1 MAARALGPPPLPPPP
16 LGTMR
21 APPRATDISAPSPPN
36 GYRRSATGLSS
47 ALTGHR
53 GRHTLCSVQ
62 LTEAAS
68 GNVQV
73 EANLSHSPTA
83 FMSTGRD
90 DSAITCKGFCTI
102 SWNLK
107 ADVLD
112 GYIIFVTGDP
122 VTLGCWEPDMAVQL
136 DPSIKSKNEWRA
148 EIKVPYGVH
157 FKYNYFVREEKG
169 SSNDIIWRPGPECSL
184 SIPSVSQKKHVILV
198 KDLWMKTSVAGI
210 HPPSWGSWLM
220 EADFH
225 EDQIEESAKCESI
238 VKSHSVIDVVDRAS
252 SVGAHIILRLGNG
265 TPLHVKRTSGIRS
278 PSISVHDDFT
288 TAEKP
293 NSVKVN
299 VDQHERNQPV
309 EEPWIIGSFVSAE
322 NSVAP
327 VELKKDRR
335 KFLNTEKDSSEVTE
349 NMPEQDQPVEEPWL
363 YQSLVI
369 SNRPGVKTKSK
380 IEAKDIIKKLRKI
393 EKPPASLEEH
403 IPATGEHSPR
413 VILIN
418 SSICTMQRIAVLED
432 GKLVELLLEPVK
444 NNVHCDSI
452 YLGIVTKL
460 VPHMGGAFVD
470 IGILR
475 PSLMS
480 IKQNRDPFVYPQIV
494 KDIKGGYANDS
505 DYNDESHPTYDGDD
519 DDDDI
524 ADEEFAHEENDDS
537 STFLPDNVSENGQS
551 MDFVSHSKIKMI
563 GGAEFGSVTGCDDEK
578 DDEIDDH
585 MEDECND
592 DLLAEQSEIS
602 NDIKKLS
609 LIQHALRESN
619 NDTNGCRW
627 SQVRKGT
634 KIMVQ
639 VVKEGL
645 GTKGPTLSPFPCL
658 RSRFWILV
666 SRGNKVGV
674 SKKITGI
681 ERTRL
686 KGVTKLLRPPGFT
699 LTARTVAAGHSWEEL
714 QKDLDRLLSTWKGI
728 IEHAQ
733 SAALAAEEG
742 VEGAVPVI
750 LYRSKGQALS
760 IVQDDFNEKVKRLV
774 VDSPR
779 TYHEV
784 TSYLQE
790 VAPELCNRVDLYEK
804 RTPIFDEYKIEKE
817 IDNILCKRVVLQ
829 NGGSLIIEQT
839 EALVSV
845 DVNGGHSMFGQ
856 GTSQEKAI
864 LDVNLEAAKQ
874 IAREL
879 RLRDIGGIIVVDFI
893 DMIDDSN
900 KKLVYEEMKK
910 AVEKDRSTVGVSEL
924 SKLGLMEITRKRV
937 RPSVT
942 FMISEPCSCC
952 HGIGRVEALDT
963 SFSKIER
970 EICRRLATCR
980 HNSDPEKP
988 KSWPRFLLRVDHE
1001 MCTYL
1006 TSGKKTKLGLL
1017 SSSLKVW
1024 VLLKI
1029 ARGFTRGAFELLP
1042 YSDEEDTDEQK
1053 ESPADSPPLRDA
1065 GRPKLSVF
1073 PIKKWMSRAKRAK

>member
-1 MAARALGPPPLPPPP
+1 MAARALVAPPLPPPPP

-21 APPRATDISAPSPPN
+21 ATPRAA
-36 GYRRSATGLSS
+36 AGLSS

-62 LTEAAS
+62 LTESPS
-68 GNVQV
+68 GNLQV
-73 EANLSHSPTA
+73 KANSSHSPTQL
-83 FMSTGRD
+83 MSTGRD

-102 SWNLK
+102 SWSVK
-107 ADVLD
+107 ADVMD
-112 GYIIFVTGDP
+112 GHIIFITGDP

-136 DPSIKSKNEWRA
+136 NPSVKSSNKWTA
-148 EIKVPYGVH
+148 VIKVPYGVH
-157 FKYNYFVREEKG
+157 FKYNYFVREGKN

-184 SIPSVSQKKHVILV
+184 SIPSVSQKNHVILV
-198 KDLWMKTSVAGI
+198 KDQWMETSVAGI
-210 HPPSWGSWLM
+210 SSPSWGSWLM
-220 EADFH
+220 EADSV
-225 EDQIEESAKCESI
+225 EDQIAEKGKHESI
-238 VKSHSVIDVVDRAS
+238 AKAHSVIDMVDGAS
-252 SVGAHIILRLGNG
+252 SVGEHIIMRLWNG
-265 TPLHVKRTSGIRS
+265 TPLASVS
-278 PSISVHDDFT
+278 PSISVHDDF
-288 TAEKP
+288 AAADKP
-293 NSVKVN
+293 NAIKVSVN
-299 VDQHERNQPV
+299 QHEINQPV
-309 EEPWIIGSFVSAE
+309 EEPWVFGPIVSAK
-322 NSVAP
+322 NSVAQ
-327 VELKKDRR
+327 VKRKKDRR
-335 KFLNTEKDSSEVTE
+335 KFLNTEKDSGEITE

-363 YQSLVI
+363 FQSWVTANRAGVI
-369 SNRPGVKTKSK
+369 SKRKV
-380 IEAKDIIKKLRKI
+380 EAKGIMKRLKEFDKPSAAS
-393 EKPPASLEEH
+393 EKDMLAS
-403 IPATGEHSPR
+403 GELPR

-418 SSICTMQRIAVLED
+418 SSICSTQRIAVLED
-432 GKLVELLLEPVK
+432 GKLVELLLEPIK
-444 NNVHCDSI
+444 NIVHCDSI
-452 YLGIVTKL
+452 YLGIITKL

-494 KDIKGGYANDS
+494 KDIKGGSANDS
-505 DYNDESHPTYDGDD
+505 GYNDESLLTYDD
-519 DDDDI
+519 DDDVDDDMADNEF
-524 ADEEFAHEENDDS
+524 ADEENDDDS
-537 STFLPDNVSENGQS
+537 STFLAQNVKENEEGL
-551 MDFVSHSKIKMI
+551 DIVSHSNIKKID
-563 GGAEFGSVTGCDDEK
+563 GAEFENVSGW

-585 MEDECND
+585 VEVEYND
-592 DLLAEQSEIS
+592 DHSPGDRSEIC
-602 NDIKKLS
+602 NDIKTLS
-609 LIQHALRESN
+609 SIQHALRESN
-619 NDTNGCRW
+619 DDTNGCRW

-658 RSRFWILV
+658 RSRFWVLV

-686 KGVTKLLRPPGFT
+686 KGITKLLRPPGFT
-699 LTARTVAAGHSWEEL
+699 LTARSVAAGHSWEEL
-714 QKDLDRLLSTWKGI
+714 NKDLDRLLSTWKGI
-728 IEHAQ
+728 TEHAQ
-733 SAALAAEEG
+733 YAALAAEEG
-742 VEGAVPVI
+742 VEGAIPVM

-784 TSYLQE
+784 TGYLQE

-804 RTPIFDEYKIEKE
+804 RIPIFDEYKIEKE

-839 EALVSV
+839 EALVSI

-893 DMIDDSN
+893 DMTDDSN
-900 KKLVYEEMKK
+900 KRLVYEEMKK

-942 FMISEPCSCC
+942 FMISEPCPCC

-970 EICRRLATCR
+970 EICRRLAVSG
-980 HNSDPEKP
+980 HKSDPEKP

-1006 TSGKKTKLGLL
+1006 TSGKRTKLGIL

-1024 VLLKI
+1024 VLLK
-1029 ARGFTRGAFELLP
+1029 
-1042 YSDEEDTDEQK
+1042 DTDEQK
-1053 ESPADSPPLRDA
+1053 ELSPESPLPREA
-1065 GRPKLSVF
+1065 GRPRLSVF

>member
-1 MAARALGPPPLPPPP
+1 MDGCNQDAAGEYISHALRGFLAEQ
-16 LGTMR
+16 GTLTR
-21 APPRATDISAPSPPN
+21 FSRSGVHAQN
-36 GYRRSATGLSS
+36 G
-47 ALTGHR
+47 
-53 GRHTLCSVQ
+53 V
-62 LTEAAS
+62 
-68 GNVQV
+68 V
-73 EANLSHSPTA
+73 ERKHHHL
-83 FMSTGRD
+83 
-90 DSAITCKGFCTI
+90 
-102 SWNLK
+102 L
-107 ADVLD
+107 
-112 GYIIFVTGDP
+112 
-122 VTLGCWEPDMAVQL
+122 E
-136 DPSIKSKNEWRA
+136 
-148 EIKVPYGVH
+148 KVPYGVH
-157 FKYNYFVREEKG
+157 FKYNYFVREEKN

-184 SIPSVSQKKHVILV
+184 SIPSVSQKNHVILV
-198 KDLWMKTSVAGI
+198 KDQWMETSVAGI
-210 HPPSWGSWLM
+210 SSPSWGSWLM
-220 EADFH
+220 EADSV
-225 EDQIEESAKCESI
+225 EDQIAERGKRESI
-238 VKSHSVIDVVDRAS
+238 VKAHSVIDMVDGAS
-252 SVGAHIILRLGNG
+252 SVGEHIIMRLWNG
-265 TPLHVKRTSGIRS
+265 TPLDSVS
-278 PSISVHDDFT
+278 PSISVHDDF
-288 TAEKP
+288 AAADKP
-293 NSVKVN
+293 NAIKVSVN
-299 VDQHERNQPV
+299 QHEINQPV
-309 EEPWIIGSFVSAE
+309 EEPWVLGPIVSAK
-322 NSVAP
+322 NSVAQ
-327 VELKKDRR
+327 VKRKKDRR
-335 KFLNTEKDSSEVTE
+335 KFLNTEKDSGEITE

-363 YQSLVI
+363 FQSWVTANRAGVI
-369 SNRPGVKTKSK
+369 SKRKV
-380 IEAKDIIKKLRKI
+380 EAKGIMKRLKEFDKPSAAS
-393 EKPPASLEEH
+393 EKDMPAS
-403 IPATGEHSPR
+403 GEPPR

-418 SSICTMQRIAVLED
+418 SSICSTQRIAVLED
-432 GKLVELLLEPVK
+432 GKLVELLLEPIK

-452 YLGIVTKL
+452 YLGIITKL

-494 KDIKGGYANDS
+494 KDIKGGSANDS
-505 DYNDESHPTYDGDD
+505 GYNHESLLTYDD
-519 DDDDI
+519 DDDDVDDDMADNEF
-524 ADEEFAHEENDDS
+524 ADEENDDDS
-537 STFLPDNVSENGQS
+537 STFLAQNVKENEEGL
-551 MDFVSHSKIKMI
+551 DIVSHSNMKKID
-563 GGAEFGSVTGCDDEK
+563 GAEFENVSGW

-585 MEDECND
+585 VEDEYND
-592 DLLAEQSEIS
+592 DHSPGDRSEIC
-602 NDIKKLS
+602 NDIKTLS
-609 LIQHALRESN
+609 SIQHALRESN
-619 NDTNGCRW
+619 DDTNGCRW

-686 KGVTKLLRPPGFT
+686 KGITKLLRPPGFT

-714 QKDLDRLLSTWKGI
+714 NKDLDRLLSTWKGI
-728 IEHAQ
+728 TEHAQ

-742 VEGAVPVI
+742 VEGAIPVM

-784 TSYLQE
+784 TGYLQE

-839 EALVSV
+839 EALVSI

-893 DMIDDSN
+893 DMTDDSN
-900 KKLVYEEMKK
+900 KRLIYDEMKK

-942 FMISEPCSCC
+942 FMISEPCPCC

-970 EICRRLATCR
+970 EICRRLAVSG
-980 HNSDPEKP
+980 HNPDPEKP
-988 KSWPRFLLRVDHE
+988 KLWPRFLLRVDHE

-1006 TSGKKTKLGLL
+1006 TSGKRTKLGIL

-1042 YSDEEDTDEQK
+1042 YSDQKDTDEQK
-1053 ESPADSPPLRDA
+1053 ELSPESPPPREA
-1065 GRPKLSVF
+1065 GRPRLSVF

>member
-1 MAARALGPPPLPPPP
+1 M
-16 LGTMR
+16 
-21 APPRATDISAPSPPN
+21 
-36 GYRRSATGLSS
+36 
-47 ALTGHR
+47 
-53 GRHTLCSVQ
+53 
-62 LTEAAS
+62 
-68 GNVQV
+68 
-73 EANLSHSPTA
+73 
-83 FMSTGRD
+83 D

-102 SWNLK
+102 SWSVK
-107 ADVLD
+107 ADVMD
-112 GYIIFVTGDP
+112 GYIIFITGDP

-136 DPSIKSKNEWRA
+136 NPSVKSSNKWTA
-148 EIKVPYGVH
+148 VIKVPYGVH
-157 FKYNYFVREEKG
+157 FKYNYFVREEKN

-184 SIPSVSQKKHVILV
+184 SIPSVSQKNHVILV
-198 KDLWMKTSVAGI
+198 KDQWMETSVAGI
-210 HPPSWGSWLM
+210 SSPSWGSWLM
-220 EADFH
+220 EADSV
-225 EDQIEESAKCESI
+225 EDQIAERGKRESI
-238 VKSHSVIDVVDRAS
+238 VKAHSVIDMVDGAS
-252 SVGAHIILRLGNG
+252 SVGEHIIMRLWNG
-265 TPLHVKRTSGIRS
+265 TPLDSVS
-278 PSISVHDDFT
+278 PSISVHDDF
-288 TAEKP
+288 AAADKP
-293 NSVKVN
+293 NAIKVSVN
-299 VDQHERNQPV
+299 QHEINQPV
-309 EEPWIIGSFVSAE
+309 EEPWVLGPIVSLK
-322 NSVAP
+322 NSVAQ
-327 VELKKDRR
+327 VKRKKDRR
-335 KFLNTEKDSSEVTE
+335 KFLNTEKDSGEITE

-363 YQSLVI
+363 FQSWVTANRAGVI
-369 SNRPGVKTKSK
+369 SKRKV
-380 IEAKDIIKKLRKI
+380 EAKGIMKRLKEFDKPSAAS
-393 EKPPASLEEH
+393 EKDMPAS
-403 IPATGEHSPR
+403 GEPPR

-418 SSICTMQRIAVLED
+418 SSICSTQRIAVLED
-432 GKLVELLLEPVK
+432 GKLVELLLEPIK

-452 YLGIVTKL
+452 YLGIITKL

-494 KDIKGGYANDS
+494 KDIKGGSANDS
-505 DYNDESHPTYDGDD
+505 GYNDESLLTYDD
-519 DDDDI
+519 DDDVDDDMADNEF
-524 ADEEFAHEENDDS
+524 ADEENDDDS
-537 STFLPDNVSENGQS
+537 STFLAQNVKENEEGL
-551 MDFVSHSKIKMI
+551 DIVSHSNMKKID
-563 GGAEFGSVTGCDDEK
+563 GAEFENVSGW

-585 MEDECND
+585 VEDEYND
-592 DLLAEQSEIS
+592 DHSPG
-602 NDIKKLS
+602 D
-609 LIQHALRESN
+609 
-619 NDTNGCRW
+619 RW

-686 KGVTKLLRPPGFT
+686 KGITKLLRPPGFT

-714 QKDLDRLLSTWKGI
+714 NKDLDRLLSTWKGI
-728 IEHAQ
+728 TEHAQ

-742 VEGAVPVI
+742 VEGAIPVM

-784 TSYLQE
+784 TGYLQE

-839 EALVSV
+839 EALVSI

-893 DMIDDSN
+893 DMTDDSN
-900 KKLVYEEMKK
+900 KRLIYEEMKK

-942 FMISEPCSCC
+942 FMISEPCPCC

-970 EICRRLATCR
+970 EICRRLAVSG
-980 HNSDPEKP
+980 HNPDPEKP
-988 KSWPRFLLRVDHE
+988 KLWPRFLLRVDHE

-1006 TSGKKTKLGLL
+1006 TSGKRTKLGIL

-1042 YSDEEDTDEQK
+1042 YSDQKDTDEQK
-1053 ESPADSPPLRDA
+1053 ELSPESPPPREA
-1065 GRPKLSVF
+1065 GRPRLSVF

>member
-1 MAARALGPPPLPPPP
+1 MSAGALGPPPLPPPPP

-21 APPRATDISAPSPPN
+21 APPRATDISTPPPN
-36 GYRRSATGLSS
+36 GYRRSAAGLSS
-47 ALTGHR
+47 ALTGHW

-62 LTEAAS
+62 LTEAPR
-68 GNVQV
+68 GNLQV
-73 EANLSHSPTA
+73 EANSSHSPTSL
-83 FMSTGRD
+83 MSTRY
-90 DSAITCKGFCTI
+90 DSAISCKGFCMI

-136 DPSIKSKNEWRA
+136 DPSIKSKNEWTA

-184 SIPSVSQKKHVILV
+184 SIPSVSRKKHVILV
-198 KDLWMKTSVAGI
+198 KDLWMKTSAAGI
-210 HPPSWGSWLM
+210 PSPSWGSWLM

-225 EDQIEESAKCESI
+225 EDQIAESAKRESI
-238 VKSHSVIDVVDRAS
+238 VKAHSVIDMVDRAS
-252 SVGAHIILRLGNG
+252 SIGAHIILRLGNG
-265 TPLHVKRTSGIRS
+265 TPLHVKHTSDTES

-288 TAEKP
+288 TAHKP
-293 NSVKVN
+293 NSVEVSVN
-299 VDQHERNQPV
+299 QYERNEPV
-309 EEPWIIGSFVSAE
+309 EEPWIVGSIVSAK
-322 NSVAP
+322 NSVAL
-327 VELKKDRR
+327 VKHKKNRR
-335 KFLNTEKDSSEVTE
+335 KVLNTGNDSAEVTKS
-349 NMPEQDQPVEEPWL
+349 MPVHDQPVEEPWL
-363 YQSLVI
+363 FQSWVI
-369 SNRPGVKTKSK
+369 TNGTGVKTKVK
-380 IEAKDIIKKLRKI
+380 IEAKGTIKNFFFF
-393 EKPPASLEEH
+393 EKTSAPLEEVM
-403 IPATGEHSPR
+403 PATNEHSPR

-432 GKLVELLLEPVK
+432 GKLVELLLEPIK

-452 YLGIVTKL
+452 YLGVVTKL

-470 IGILR
+470 IGISR

-494 KDIKGGYANDS
+494 KDIKGGSANGS
-505 DYNDESHPTYDGDD
+505 DYNDESLPTNNG
-519 DDDDI
+519 DDDI
-524 ADEEFAHEENDDS
+524 ADEEGAPQENDDES
-537 STFLPDNVSENGQS
+537 STFLPHNVRENEQY
-551 MDFVSHSKIKMI
+551 MEFVSHSKIKMI
-563 GGAEFGSVTGCDDEK
+563 DGAEFGSVSGCDDET
-578 DDEIDDH
+578 DDH
-585 MEDECND
+585 MEDKYN
-592 DLLAEQSEIS
+592 DLLPGDHSEIS
-602 NDIKKLS
+602 NDIKTLS
-609 LIQHALRESN
+609 SIQHALRESN
-619 NDTNGCRW
+619 DDTNGCRW

-645 GTKGPTLSPFPCL
+645 GTKGPTLSPFSCL

-666 SRGNKVGV
+666 TRGNKVGV

-686 KGVTKLLRPPGFT
+686 KGITKLLRPPGFT

-728 IEHAQ
+728 TEHAQ

-742 VEGAVPVI
+742 VEGAVPVM

-804 RTPIFDEYKIEKE
+804 TTPIFDEYKIEKE

-839 EALVSV
+839 EALVSI

-893 DMIDDSN
+893 DMTDDSN

-942 FMISEPCSCC
+942 FMISEPCPCC

-970 EICRRLATCR
+970 EICRRLAASG
-980 HNSDPEKP
+980 HKSDPEKP

-1006 TSGKKTKLGLL
+1006 TSGNKTKLGLL

-1042 YSDEEDTDEQK
+1042 YSDEKDTHEQK
-1053 ESPADSPPLRDA
+1053 ESSLDSPPPREA

>member
-1 MAARALGPPPLPPPP
+1 MPYHGC
-16 LGTMR
+16 
-21 APPRATDISAPSPPN
+21 PRAGRTPSASNSPS
-36 GYRRSATGLSS
+36 GYHAGNPARRRRSQLS
-47 ALTGHR
+47 ADR
-53 GRHTLCSVQ
+53 P
-62 LTEAAS
+62 S
-68 GNVQV
+68 GKV
-73 EANLSHSPTA
+73 EANSSHSPTQL
-83 FMSTGRD
+83 MSTGRD

-102 SWNLK
+102 SWSIK
-107 ADVLD
+107 ADVMD
-112 GYIIFVTGDP
+112 GYIIFITGDP

-136 DPSIKSKNEWRA
+136 NPSVKSSNKWTA
-148 EIKVPYGVH
+148 VIKVPYGVH
-157 FKYNYFVREEKG
+157 FKYNYFVREEKN

-184 SIPSVSQKKHVILV
+184 SIPSVSQKNHVILV
-198 KDLWMKTSVAGI
+198 KDQWMETSVAGI
-210 HPPSWGSWLM
+210 SSPSWGSWLM
-220 EADFH
+220 EADSV
-225 EDQIEESAKCESI
+225 EDQIAERGKRESI
-238 VKSHSVIDVVDRAS
+238 VKAHSVIDMDGAS
-252 SVGAHIILRLGNG
+252 SVGEHIIMRLWNG
-265 TPLHVKRTSGIRS
+265 TPLDSVS
-278 PSISVHDDFT
+278 PSISVHDDF
-288 TAEKP
+288 AAADKP
-293 NSVKVN
+293 NAIKVSVN
-299 VDQHERNQPV
+299 QHEINQPV
-309 EEPWIIGSFVSAE
+309 EEPWVLGPIVSAK
-322 NSVAP
+322 NSVAQ
-327 VELKKDRR
+327 VKRKKDRR
-335 KFLNTEKDSSEVTE
+335 KFLNTEKDSGEITE

-363 YQSLVI
+363 FQSWVTTNRAGVI
-369 SNRPGVKTKSK
+369 SKRKV
-380 IEAKDIIKKLRKI
+380 EAKGIMKRLKEFDKPSAAS
-393 EKPPASLEEH
+393 EKDMPAS
-403 IPATGEHSPR
+403 GEPPR

-418 SSICTMQRIAVLED
+418 SSICSTQRIAVLED
-432 GKLVELLLEPVK
+432 GKLVELLLEPIK

-452 YLGIVTKL
+452 YLGIITKL

-494 KDIKGGYANDS
+494 KDIKGGSANDS
-505 DYNDESHPTYDGDD
+505 GYNDESLLTYDD
-519 DDDDI
+519 DDDVDDDM
-524 ADEEFAHEENDDS
+524 ADNEFADEENDDDS
-537 STFLPDNVSENGQS
+537 LTFLAQNVKENEEGL
-551 MDFVSHSKIKMI
+551 DIVSHSNIKKID
-563 GGAEFGSVTGCDDEK
+563 GAEFENVSGW

-585 MEDECND
+585 VEDEYND
-592 DLLAEQSEIS
+592 DHSPGDRSEIC
-602 NDIKKLS
+602 NDIKTLS
-609 LIQHALRESN
+609 SIQHALRESN
-619 NDTNGCRW
+619 DDTNGCRW

-686 KGVTKLLRPPGFT
+686 KGITKLLRPPGFT

-714 QKDLDRLLSTWKGI
+714 NKDLDRLLSTWKGI
-728 IEHAQ
+728 TEHAQ

-742 VEGAVPVI
+742 VEGAIPVM

-784 TSYLQE
+784 TGYLQE

-804 RTPIFDEYKIEKE
+804 RTPIFDEFKIEKE

-839 EALVSV
+839 EALVSI

-893 DMIDDSN
+893 DMTDDSN
-900 KKLVYEEMKK
+900 KRLVYEEMKK

-942 FMISEPCSCC
+942 FMISEPCPCC

-970 EICRRLATCR
+970 EICRRLAVSG
-980 HNSDPEKP
+980 HKSDPEKP

-1006 TSGKKTKLGLL
+1006 TSGKRTKLGIL

-1024 VLLKI
+1024 ILLKI

-1042 YSDEEDTDEQK
+1042 YSDQKDTDEQK
-1053 ESPADSPPLRDA
+1053 ELSPESPPPREA
-1065 GRPKLSVF
+1065 GRPRLSVF

>member
-1 MAARALGPPPLPPPP
+1 MSASAMGASPP
-16 LGTMR
+16 LGATL
-21 APPRATDISAPSPPN
+21 APRCTAAAVDASEPPH
-36 GYRRSATGLSS
+36 GCRRSAAALGS
-47 ALTGHR
+47 ALSGHR

-62 LTEAAS
+62 LMDALRG
-68 GNVQV
+68 GNLLV
-73 EANLSHSPTA
+73 EPNMVHSPKPL
-83 FMSTGRD
+83 MSTRHD

-122 VTLGCWEPDMAVQL
+122 VTLGCWESDMAVQL
-136 DPSIKSKNEWRA
+136 APSVESSNLWMA

-157 FKYNYFVREEKG
+157 FKYNYFVRKEND
-169 SSNDIIWRPGPECSL
+169 SSSDIIWRPG
-184 SIPSVSQKKHVILV
+184 IPS
-198 KDLWMKTSVAGI
+198 
-210 HPPSWGSWLM
+210 PSWGSWLM
-220 EADFH
+220 EASFL
-225 EDQIEESAKCESI
+225 EDQFAENGEHQSI
-238 VKSHSVIDVVDRAS
+238 AEAHSVIDTVDQFS
-252 SVGAHIILRLGNG
+252 SVGEHIILRLGNG
-265 TPLHVKRTSGIRS
+265 TPLHVKNISHN
-278 PSISVHDDFT
+278 PSASVHDDFT
-288 TAEKP
+288 VTDKT
-293 NSVKVN
+293 NSKSSIN
-299 VDQHERNQPV
+299 QHERNQPV
-309 EEPWIIGSFVSAE
+309 EEPWILGSVVSAKK
-322 NSVAP
+322 SVAA
-327 VELKKDRR
+327 VKHEKNRWKFVNKKQD
-335 KFLNTEKDSSEVTE
+335 LIEVSE
-349 NMPEQDQPVEEPWL
+349 NISEQDQPVEEPWL
-363 YQSLVI
+363 FQSKVVAK
-369 SNRPGVKTKSK
+369 NPVVQTKGK
-380 IEAKDIIKKLRKI
+380 IEAKDIIRKLRKMD
-393 EKPPASLEEH
+393 KPPSPLEESK
-403 IPATGEHSPR
+403 TTSGEPSSR

-418 SSICTMQRIAVLED
+418 SSVCTMQRIAVLED
-432 GKLVELLLEPVK
+432 GKLVELLLEPIK
-444 NNVHCDSI
+444 NNVQCDSI

-470 IGILR
+470 IGLSR

-480 IKQNRDPFVYPQIV
+480 IKQNRDPFVYPQIM
-494 KDIKGGYANDS
+494 KDAKRDSANFS
-505 DYNDESHPTYDGDD
+505 DYNDDSLPTYEEDD
-519 DDDDI
+519 DMSDGEL
-524 ADEEFAHEENDDS
+524 ADEENEDDS
-537 STFLPDNVSENGQS
+537 SAFPVEVVSENEES
-551 MDFVSHSKIKMI
+551 MAFLPNSKINMI
-563 GGAEFGSVTGCDDEK
+563 HSSEFESLSSYDEEK
-578 DDEIDDH
+578 DDEIDDN
-585 MEDECND
+585 MEDEYSED
-592 DLLAEQSEIS
+592 VLPGDQSEVS
-602 NDIKKLS
+602 NDLKTLS
-609 LIQHALRESN
+609 SIQHALRDSSD
-619 NDTNGCRW
+619 DTNGSRW

-645 GTKGPTLSPFPCL
+645 GSKGPTLSPFPCL

-686 KGVTKLLRPPGFT
+686 KGITKLLRPPGFT
-699 LTARTVAAGHSWEEL
+699 LTARTVASGHSWEEL
-714 QKDLDRLLSTWKGI
+714 QKDLERLLSTWKGI

-750 LYRSKGQALS
+750 LHRSKGQALS
-760 IVQDDFNEKVKRLV
+760 VVQDDFNEKVKRLV

-817 IDNILCKRVVLQ
+817 IDNILCKRVPLH
-829 NGGSLIIEQT
+829 NGGSLVIEQT
-839 EALVSV
+839 EALVSI

-856 GTSQEKAI
+856 GTSQERAI
-864 LDVNLEAAKQ
+864 LEVNLEAAKQ

-893 DMIDDSN
+893 DMTDDTN
-900 KKLVYEEMKK
+900 KRLVFEEMKK

-942 FMISEPCSCC
+942 FMISEPCPCC

-970 EICRRLATCR
+970 EICRRLAASG
-980 HNSDPEKP
+980 HKSDPEKP
-988 KSWPRFLLRVDHE
+988 KSWPRFVLRVDHE

-1024 VLLKI
+1024 ILLKI
-1029 ARGFTRGAFELLP
+1029 ARGFARGAFELLP
-1042 YSDEEDTDEQK
+1042 YSDEKESDEQK
-1053 ESPADSPPLRDA
+1053 EETPEPPPKEA
-1065 GRPKLSVF
+1065 GSPKLSVF

>member
-1 MAARALGPPPLPPPP
+1 M
-16 LGTMR
+16 
-21 APPRATDISAPSPPN
+21 
-36 GYRRSATGLSS
+36 
-47 ALTGHR
+47 
-53 GRHTLCSVQ
+53 
-62 LTEAAS
+62 
-68 GNVQV
+68 
-73 EANLSHSPTA
+73 EANSSHAPTA
-83 FMSTGRD
+83 LMSTGRD
-90 DSAITCKGFCTI
+90 DSAITCKGFCMI

-107 ADVLD
+107 ADVPD
-112 GYIIFVTGDP
+112 GYVIFVTGDP

-136 DPSIKSKNEWRA
+136 APSVKSSNEWTA

-157 FKYNYFVREEKG
+157 YRYNYFVREEKG

-184 SIPSVSQKKHVILV
+184 SIPSVSRKKHVIVV
-198 KDLWMKTSVAGI
+198 KDLWMKTSVTGI
-210 HPPSWGSWLM
+210 PSPSWGSWLM
-220 EADFH
+220 EADFL
-225 EDQIEESAKCESI
+225 EDRFVESEKREST
-238 VKSHSVIDVVDRAS
+238 VKAHSVIDLVERTS
-252 SVGAHIILRLGNG
+252 SVGEHIILRLGNG
-265 TPLHVKRTSGIRS
+265 TPLQAKHISETES
-278 PSISVHDDFT
+278 PLISVNDDFT
-288 TAEKP
+288 VVDKP
-293 NSVKVN
+293 NAIKTSVN
-299 VDQHERNQPV
+299 QLGGTQPV
-309 EEPWIIGSFVSAE
+309 EEPWILGPMVSAK
-322 NSVAP
+322 NSVVP
-327 VELKKDRR
+327 VKHKKDRK
-335 KFLNTEKDSSEVTE
+335 KFLNKEHDPGEVAE
-349 NMPEQDQPVEEPWL
+349 NMPEQYQPVEEPWFF
-363 YQSLVI
+363 QSWAVAK
-369 SNRPGVKTKSK
+369 RTGVKTKGK
-380 IEAKDIIKKLRKI
+380 IEAKDSTKKYRKMD
-393 EKPPASLEEH
+393 KPPAPSEADT
-403 IPATGEHSPR
+403 PSTSEHSSR

-432 GKLVELLLEPVK
+432 GKLVELLLEPIK
-444 NNVHCDSI
+444 NTVHCDSI

-470 IGILR
+470 IGISR

-494 KDIKGGYANDS
+494 KDNKGGTANDS
-505 DYNDESHPTYDGDD
+505 DYNDESLPTYD

-524 ADEEFAHEENDDS
+524 ADEEFADEENDDDS
-537 STFLPDNVSENGQS
+537 ATFLAHNVTENEQG
-551 MDFVSHSKIKMI
+551 MDFVSHSKMKMI
-563 GGAEFGSVTGCDDEK
+563 DSAEFESVSACDDEK
-578 DDEIDDH
+578 DDETDDH
-585 MEDECND
+585 VEDEYND
-592 DLLAEQSEIS
+592 DLVPGDQSEIS
-602 NDIKKLS
+602 NDIKTLS
-609 LIQHALRESN
+609 SIQHALRESN
-619 NDTNGCRW
+619 DDTNGCRW

-634 KIMVQ
+634 KVMVQ

-686 KGVTKLLRPPGFT
+686 KGITKLLRPVGFT

-728 IEHAQ
+728 TEHAQ

-742 VEGAVPVI
+742 VEGAVPVM
-750 LYRSKGQALS
+750 LHRSKGQALS

-839 EALVSV
+839 EALVSI

-856 GTSQEKAI
+856 GTSQENAI
-864 LDVNLEAAKQ
+864 LEVNLEAAKQ

-893 DMIDDSN
+893 DMTDESN
-900 KKLVYEEMKK
+900 KRLVYEEMKK

-942 FMISEPCSCC
+942 FMISEPCPCC
-952 HGIGRVEALDT
+952 HGLGRVEALDT

-970 EICRRLATCR
+970 EICRRLASSG
-980 HNSDPEKP
+980 HKSDPEKP

-1042 YSDEEDTDEQK
+1042 YSDEDTDEHK
-1053 ESPADSPPLRDA
+1053 EPPESQDSPPPKEA
-1065 GRPKLSVF
+1065 GRPRLSVF

>member
-1 MAARALGPPPLPPPP
+1 MAARALGPPPPPALGATRQAPRCPP
-16 LGTMR
+16 SAAAAAAADAS
-21 APPRATDISAPSPPN
+21 APPTH
-36 GYRRSATGLSS
+36 GYRRGAAALGS
-47 ALTGHR
+47 ALSGCR

-62 LTEAAS
+62 LMDALRG
-68 GNVQV
+68 GNLQV
-73 EANLSHSPTA
+73 EPNMLHSPKPL
-83 FMSTGRD
+83 MSTRRD
-90 DSAITCKGFCTI
+90 DSTITCKGFCTI

-122 VTLGCWEPDMAVQL
+122 VTLGCWESDMAVQL
-136 DPSIKSKNEWRA
+136 SPSVESSNLWTA

-157 FKYNYFVREEKG
+157 FKYNYFVRGENDP
-169 SSNDIIWRPGPECSL
+169 SSDIIWRPGPEYSL
-184 SIPSVSQKKHVILV
+184 SIPPVGRKKHVIVV

-210 HPPSWGSWLM
+210 PTPSWGSWLM
-220 EADFH
+220 EANFL
-225 EDQIEESAKCESI
+225 EDQFAKSGEHQNI
-238 VKSHSVIDVVDRAS
+238 VKAHSVIDTVDRAS
-252 SVGAHIILRLGNG
+252 SVGEHIILRLGNG
-265 TPLHVKRTSGIRS
+265 TPLHVKNISENPSASVHEDFTVTDKANSIKS
-278 PSISVHDDFT
+278 SIS
-288 TAEKP
+288 
-293 NSVKVN
+293 
-299 VDQHERNQPV
+299 QHERNQPV
-309 EEPWIIGSFVSAE
+309 EEPWILGSVMAAKK
-322 NSVAP
+322 SVAAGKH
-327 VELKKDRR
+327 EKNRWKFMNKKQD
-335 KFLNTEKDSSEVTE
+335 LSEVSE
-349 NMPEQDQPVEEPWL
+349 NIPEQDQPVEEPWL
-363 YQSLVI
+363 LQSKV
-369 SNRPGVKTKSK
+369 VTKKPVAQTKGK
-380 IEAKDIIKKLRKI
+380 IEAKDIIRKLRKMD
-393 EKPPASLEEH
+393 KPPATLEEDKV
-403 IPATGEHSPR
+403 TSGEPSSR

-418 SSICTMQRIAVLED
+418 SSVCTMQRIAVLED
-432 GKLVELLLEPVK
+432 GKLVELLLEPIK
-444 NNVHCDSI
+444 NNVQCDSI

-470 IGILR
+470 IGLSR

-494 KDIKGGYANDS
+494 KDAKRDSAIFS
-505 DYNDESHPTYDGDD
+505 DYNDDSLPTYEEEDD
-519 DDDDI
+519 DMTDGEL
-524 ADEEFAHEENDDS
+524 ADEENDDES
-537 STFLPDNVSENGQS
+537 SAFPAEVVSENEER
-551 MDFVSHSKIKMI
+551 MAFLPNSKINMI
-563 GGAEFGSVTGCDDEK
+563 HSAEFESISSYDEEK

-585 MEDECND
+585 MEDEYNE
-592 DLLAEQSEIS
+592 DLLPGDQSEVS
-602 NDIKKLS
+602 NDLKTLS
-609 LIQHALRESN
+609 SIQHALRESSD
-619 NDTNGCRW
+619 DTNGSRW

-645 GTKGPTLSPFPCL
+645 GSKGPTLSPFPCL

-686 KGVTKLLRPPGFT
+686 KGITKLLRPPGFT

-742 VEGAVPVI
+742 VEGAVPVM
-750 LYRSKGQALS
+750 LHRAKSQALS
-760 IVQDDFNEKVKRLV
+760 VVQDDFNEKVKRLV

-784 TSYLQE
+784 TNYLQE

-817 IDNILCKRVVLQ
+817 IDNILCKRVPLH
-829 NGGSLIIEQT
+829 NGGSLVIEQT
-839 EALVSV
+839 EALVSI

-864 LDVNLEAAKQ
+864 LE

-893 DMIDDSN
+893 DMTDDTN
-900 KKLVYEEMKK
+900 KKLVFEEMKK

-942 FMISEPCSCC
+942 FMISEPCPCC

-970 EICRRLATCR
+970 EICRRLAASG
-980 HNSDPEKP
+980 HKSDPEKP
-988 KSWPRFLLRVDHE
+988 KSWPRFVLRVDHE

-1024 VLLKI
+1024 ILLKI
-1029 ARGFTRGAFELLP
+1029 ARGFARGAFELLP
-1042 YSDEEDTDEQK
+1042 YSDEKETDEQK
-1053 ESPADSPPLRDA
+1053 EETPESPPKEA
-1065 GRPKLSVF
+1065 GSPKLSVF
-1073 PIKKWMSRAKRAK
+1073 PIKKWMSRAKRSK

>member
-1 MAARALGPPPLPPPP
+1 MPYHGC
-16 LGTMR
+16 
-21 APPRATDISAPSPPN
+21 PRAGRTPSASNSPS
-36 GYRRSATGLSS
+36 GYHAGNPARRRRSQLSADRPSGKAHFVFS
-47 ALTGHR
+47 AIDGIPQWQ
-53 GRHTLCSVQ
+53 S
-62 LTEAAS
+62 S
-68 GNVQV
+68 GGSKLVSFPN
-73 EANLSHSPTA
+73 
-83 FMSTGRD
+83 STDVYRTY

-102 SWNLK
+102 SWSIK
-107 ADVLD
+107 ADVMD
-112 GYIIFVTGDP
+112 GYIIFITGDP

-136 DPSIKSKNEWRA
+136 NPSVKSSNKWTA
-148 EIKVPYGVH
+148 VIKVPYGVH
-157 FKYNYFVREEKG
+157 FKYNYFVREEKN

-184 SIPSVSQKKHVILV
+184 SIPSVSQKNHVILV
-198 KDLWMKTSVAGI
+198 KDQWMETSVAGI
-210 HPPSWGSWLM
+210 SSPSWGSWLM
-220 EADFH
+220 EADSV
-225 EDQIEESAKCESI
+225 EDQIAERGKRESI
-238 VKSHSVIDVVDRAS
+238 VKAHSVIDMDGAS
-252 SVGAHIILRLGNG
+252 SVGEHIIMRLWNG
-265 TPLHVKRTSGIRS
+265 TPLDSVS
-278 PSISVHDDFT
+278 PSISVHDDF
-288 TAEKP
+288 AAADKP
-293 NSVKVN
+293 NAIKVSVN
-299 VDQHERNQPV
+299 QHEINQPV
-309 EEPWIIGSFVSAE
+309 EEPWVLGPIVSAK
-322 NSVAP
+322 NSVAQ
-327 VELKKDRR
+327 VKRKKDRR
-335 KFLNTEKDSSEVTE
+335 KFLNTEKDSGEITE

-363 YQSLVI
+363 FQSWVTTNRAGVI
-369 SNRPGVKTKSK
+369 SKRKV
-380 IEAKDIIKKLRKI
+380 EAKGIMKRLKEFDKPSAAS
-393 EKPPASLEEH
+393 EKDMPAS
-403 IPATGEHSPR
+403 GEPPR

-418 SSICTMQRIAVLED
+418 SSICSTQRIAVLED
-432 GKLVELLLEPVK
+432 GKLVELLLEPIK

-452 YLGIVTKL
+452 YLGIITKL

-494 KDIKGGYANDS
+494 KDIKGGSANDS
-505 DYNDESHPTYDGDD
+505 GYNDESLLTYDD
-519 DDDDI
+519 DDDVDDDM
-524 ADEEFAHEENDDS
+524 ADNEFADEENDDDS
-537 STFLPDNVSENGQS
+537 LTFLAQNVKENEEGL
-551 MDFVSHSKIKMI
+551 DIVSHSNIKKID
-563 GGAEFGSVTGCDDEK
+563 GAEFENVSGW

-585 MEDECND
+585 VEDEYND
-592 DLLAEQSEIS
+592 DHSPG
-602 NDIKKLS
+602 D
-609 LIQHALRESN
+609 
-619 NDTNGCRW
+619 RW

-686 KGVTKLLRPPGFT
+686 KGITKLLRPPGFT

-714 QKDLDRLLSTWKGI
+714 NKDLDRLLSTWKGI
-728 IEHAQ
+728 TEHAQ

-742 VEGAVPVI
+742 VEGAIPVM

-784 TSYLQE
+784 TGYLQE

-804 RTPIFDEYKIEKE
+804 RTPIFDEFKIEKE

-839 EALVSV
+839 EALVSI

-893 DMIDDSN
+893 DMTDDSN
-900 KKLVYEEMKK
+900 KRLVYEEMKK

-942 FMISEPCSCC
+942 FMISEPCPCC

-970 EICRRLATCR
+970 EICRRLAVSG
-980 HNSDPEKP
+980 HKSDPEKP

-1006 TSGKKTKLGLL
+1006 TSGKRTKLGIL

-1024 VLLKI
+1024 ILLKI

-1042 YSDEEDTDEQK
+1042 YSDQKDTDEQK
-1053 ESPADSPPLRDA
+1053 ELSPESPPPREA
-1065 GRPKLSVF
+1065 GRPRLSVF

>member
-1 MAARALGPPPLPPPP
+1 M
-16 LGTMR
+16 
-21 APPRATDISAPSPPN
+21 
-36 GYRRSATGLSS
+36 
-47 ALTGHR
+47 
-53 GRHTLCSVQ
+53 
-62 LTEAAS
+62 
-68 GNVQV
+68 
-73 EANLSHSPTA
+73 EANSSHSPKA
-83 FMSTGRD
+83 LMSTGRD

-112 GYIIFVTGDP
+112 GYLIFVTGDP
-122 VTLGCWEPDMAVQL
+122 VTLGCWESDMAVKL
-136 DPSIKSKNEWRA
+136 SPSVENNNVWMA

-157 FKYNYFVREEKG
+157 FKYNYFVREEKV
-169 SSNDIIWRPGPECSL
+169 SSSDIIWRPGPEYSL
-184 SIPSVSQKKHVILV
+184 SIPSVGHKKHVIVV

-210 HPPSWGSWLM
+210 PSPSWGSWLM
-220 EADFH
+220 KAGFL
-225 EDQIEESAKCESI
+225 EEQYAESGEHQSI
-238 VKSHSVIDVVDRAS
+238 VKAHPVIDMVDRAS
-252 SVGAHIILRLGNG
+252 SVGEHIILRLGNG
-265 TPLHVKRTSGIRS
+265 TPLHVKHISENLST
-278 PSISVHDDFT
+278 SVHDDFIVT
-288 TAEKP
+288 DKP
-293 NSVKVN
+293 NAIKSSVS
-299 VDQHERNQPV
+299 QHERNQPV
-309 EEPWIIGSFVSAE
+309 EEPWIIGSVVAAKK
-322 NSVAP
+322 SVAP
-327 VELKKDRR
+327 VKHEKDRR
-335 KFLNTEKDSSEVTE
+335 KFLNKKQDLVEVSE

-363 YQSLVI
+363 FQSRVVAMETVVQAK
-369 SNRPGVKTKSK
+369 GK
-380 IEAKDIIKKLRKI
+380 IEAKDIIRKLRKMD
-393 EKPPASLEEH
+393 KPPAPLEEDKPT
-403 IPATGEHSPR
+403 IGEPSSR

-418 SSICTMQRIAVLED
+418 SSVCTMQRIAVLED
-432 GKLVELLLEPVK
+432 GKLVELLLEPIK
-444 NNVHCDSI
+444 NNVQCDNI

-470 IGILR
+470 IGLSR

-480 IKQNRDPFVYPQIV
+480 IKQNRDPFVCPQIV
-494 KDIKGGYANDS
+494 KDIRGDSANDS
-505 DYNDESHPTYDGDD
+505 DYNDESLPTYDD
-519 DDDDI
+519 DDDDMTDGEF
-524 ADEEFAHEENDDS
+524 ADEENDDDS
-537 STFLPDNVSENGQS
+537 STFPAENVTENEEG
-551 MDFVSHSKIKMI
+551 MAFEPHSKINMI
-563 GGAEFGSVTGCDDEK
+563 DSAEFESVSGYDE
-578 DDEIDDH
+578 EIDDY
-585 MEDECND
+585 MEDEYSE
-592 DLLAEQSEIS
+592 DLLPGDQSEIS
-602 NDIKKLS
+602 NDLKTLS
-609 LIQHALRESN
+609 SIQHSLRESN
-619 NDTNGCRW
+619 DDTNGSRW
-627 SQVRKGT
+627 SQVQKGT

-686 KGVTKLLRPPGFT
+686 KGITKLLRPPGFT

-728 IEHAQ
+728 TEHAQ

-742 VEGAVPVI
+742 VEGAVPVM
-750 LYRSKGQALS
+750 LHRAKGQALS
-760 IVQDDFNEKVKRLV
+760 VVQDDFNEKVKRLV

-817 IDNILCKRVVLQ
+817 IDNILCKRVPLQ
-829 NGGSLIIEQT
+829 NGGSLVIEQT
-839 EALVSV
+839 EALVSI

-864 LDVNLEAAKQ
+864 LEVNLEAAKQ

-893 DMIDDSN
+893 DMTDDSN
-900 KKLVYEEMKK
+900 KRLVYEEMKK
-910 AVEKDRSTVGVSEL
+910 AVEKDRSTVAVSEL

-942 FMISEPCSCC
+942 FMISEPCTCC

-970 EICRRLATCR
+970 EICRRLAASGKK
-980 HNSDPEKP
+980 SDPEKP
-988 KSWPRFLLRVDHE
+988 KSWPRFALRVDYE

-1024 VLLKI
+1024 ILLKI
-1029 ARGFTRGAFELLP
+1029 ARGFARGAFELLP
-1042 YSDEEDTDEQK
+1042 YSDEKETDEK
-1053 ESPADSPPLRDA
+1053 EASPESPPKEA
-1065 GRPKLSVF
+1065 GSPKLSVF
-1073 PIKKWMSRAKRAK
+1073 PIKKWMSRAKRGK

>member
-1 MAARALGPPPLPPPP
+1 MAGRALGPPPPP
-16 LGTMR
+16 LGSMR
-21 APPRATDISAPSPPN
+21 APRCPTAAAAADVSAPPH
-36 GYRRSATGLSS
+36 GYRRGAALS
-47 ALTGHR
+47 GHR

-62 LTEAAS
+62 LMDALRG
-68 GNVQV
+68 GNLQV
-73 EANLSHSPTA
+73 EPNTLHSPKPL
-83 FMSTGRD
+83 MSTRRD

-122 VTLGCWEPDMAVQL
+122 VTLGCWESDMAVQL
-136 DPSIKSKNEWRA
+136 APSVESSNLWTA

-157 FKYNYFVREEKG
+157 FKYNYFVREDND
-169 SSNDIIWRPGPECSL
+169 SSSDIIWRPGPEYSL
-184 SIPSVSQKKHVILV
+184 SIPSVGRKKHVIVV
-198 KDLWMKTSVAGI
+198 KDLWMKTSAAGI
-210 HPPSWGSWLM
+210 PSPSWGSWLV
-220 EADFH
+220 EASFL
-225 EDQIEESAKCESI
+225 EDQFTESGEHQSI
-238 VKSHSVIDVVDRAS
+238 VNAHSAIDMVDQAS
-252 SVGAHIILRLGNG
+252 SLGEHVILKHGNG
-265 TPLHVKRTSGIRS
+265 TPLHVKNISEN
-278 PSISVHDDFT
+278 PSASVHDDFFVSDK
-288 TAEKP
+288 A
-293 NSVKVN
+293 NSVKPGIS
-299 VDQHERNQPV
+299 QHERNQLV
-309 EEPWIIGSFVSAE
+309 EEPWILGSVVSA
-322 NSVAP
+322 
-327 VELKKDRR
+327 KKSAAAVKHEKNRW
-335 KFLNTEKDSSEVTE
+335 KFVNKKHDLSEVSE
-349 NMPEQDQPVEEPWL
+349 NIPEQDQPVEEPWL
-363 YQSLVI
+363 FQSKVVAKK
-369 SNRPGVKTKSK
+369 SVVQTKGK
-380 IEAKDIIKKLRKI
+380 IEAKDIIRKLRKMD
-393 EKPPASLEEH
+393 KPPAPLEEDKS
-403 IPATGEHSPR
+403 TSGEPSSR

-418 SSICTMQRIAVLED
+418 SSVCTMQRIAVLED
-432 GKLVELLLEPVK
+432 GKLVELLLDPIK
-444 NNVHCDSI
+444 NNVQCDSI

-470 IGILR
+470 IGLSR

-480 IKQNRDPFVYPQIV
+480 IKQNRDPFVYPQVV
-494 KDIKGGYANDS
+494 KDAKRDSGIFS
-505 DYNDESHPTYDGDD
+505 DYSDDTLPTYEEDDMTDGEL
-519 DDDDI
+519 
-524 ADEEFAHEENDDS
+524 ADEENDDDS
-537 STFLPDNVSENGQS
+537 SVFPAEVVSENEEG
-551 MDFVSHSKIKMI
+551 MVFLPNSKINMI
-563 GGAEFGSVTGCDDEK
+563 HSAEFESVSSYDEEK

-585 MEDECND
+585 MEDEYNE
-592 DLLAEQSEIS
+592 DLLPGDQSEVS
-602 NDIKKLS
+602 NDLKTLS
-609 LIQHALRESN
+609 SIQHALRESSD
-619 NDTNGCRW
+619 DTNGSRW

-645 GTKGPTLSPFPCL
+645 GSKGPTLSPFPCL

-686 KGVTKLLRPPGFT
+686 KGITKLLRPPGFT

-742 VEGAVPVI
+742 VEGAVPVM
-750 LYRSKGQALS
+750 LHRAKGQALS
-760 IVQDDFNEKVKRLV
+760 VVQDDFNEKVKRLV

-817 IDNILCKRVVLQ
+817 IDNILCKRVPLH
-829 NGGSLIIEQT
+829 NGGSLVIEQT
-839 EALVSV
+839 EALVSI

-864 LDVNLEAAKQ
+864 LEVNLEAAKQ

-893 DMIDDSN
+893 DMTDDTN
-900 KKLVYEEMKK
+900 KRLVFEEMKK

-942 FMISEPCSCC
+942 FMISESCPCCN
-952 HGIGRVEALDT
+952 GIGRVEALDT

-970 EICRRLATCR
+970 EICRRLAASG
-980 HNSDPEKP
+980 HKSDPEKP
-988 KSWPRFLLRVDHE
+988 KSWSRFVLRVDHE

-1024 VLLKI
+1024 ILLKI
-1029 ARGFTRGAFELLP
+1029 ARGFARGAFELLP
-1042 YSDEEDTDEQK
+1042 YSDEKETDEQK
-1053 ESPADSPPLRDA
+1053 EETTESPPKES
-1065 GRPKLSVF
+1065 GSPKLSVF
-1073 PIKKWMSRAKRAK
+1073 PIKKWMSRAKRTK

>member
-1 MAARALGPPPLPPPP
+1 MAARALVAPPLPPTPP

-21 APPRATDISAPSPPN
+21 ATPRVAA
-36 GYRRSATGLSS
+36 GLSS

-62 LTEAAS
+62 LTESPS
-68 GNVQV
+68 GNLQV
-73 EANLSHSPTA
+73 EANSSHSPTQL
-83 FMSTGRD
+83 MSTGHD

-102 SWNLK
+102 SWSVK
-107 ADVLD
+107 ADVMD
-112 GYIIFVTGDP
+112 GYIIFITGDP

-136 DPSIKSKNEWRA
+136 NPSVKSSNKWTA
-148 EIKVPYGVH
+148 VIKVPYGVH
-157 FKYNYFVREEKG
+157 FKYNYFVREEKN

-184 SIPSVSQKKHVILV
+184 SIPSVSQKNHVILV
-198 KDLWMKTSVAGI
+198 KDQWMETSVAGI
-210 HPPSWGSWLM
+210 SSPSWGSWLM
-220 EADFH
+220 EADSV
-225 EDQIEESAKCESI
+225 EAQIAERGKRESI
-238 VKSHSVIDVVDRAS
+238 VKAHSVIDMVDGAS
-252 SVGAHIILRLGNG
+252 SVGEHIIMRLWNG
-265 TPLHVKRTSGIRS
+265 TPLDSVS
-278 PSISVHDDFT
+278 PSISVHDDF
-288 TAEKP
+288 AAADKP
-293 NSVKVN
+293 NAIKVSVN
-299 VDQHERNQPV
+299 QHEINQPV
-309 EEPWIIGSFVSAE
+309 EEPWVLGPIVSLK
-322 NSVAP
+322 NSVAQ
-327 VELKKDRR
+327 VKRKKDRR
-335 KFLNTEKDSSEVTE
+335 KFLNTEKDSGEITE

-363 YQSLVI
+363 FQSWVTANRAGVI
-369 SNRPGVKTKSK
+369 SKRKV
-380 IEAKDIIKKLRKI
+380 EAKGIMKRLKEFDKPSAAS
-393 EKPPASLEEH
+393 EKDMPAS
-403 IPATGEHSPR
+403 GEPPR

-418 SSICTMQRIAVLED
+418 SSICSTQRIAVLED
-432 GKLVELLLEPVK
+432 GKLVELLLEPIK

-452 YLGIVTKL
+452 YLGIITKL

-494 KDIKGGYANDS
+494 KDIKGGSANDS
-505 DYNDESHPTYDGDD
+505 GYNDESLLTYDD
-519 DDDDI
+519 DDDVDDDMADNEF
-524 ADEEFAHEENDDS
+524 ADEENDDDS
-537 STFLPDNVSENGQS
+537 STFLAQNVKENEEGL
-551 MDFVSHSKIKMI
+551 DIVSHSNMKKID
-563 GGAEFGSVTGCDDEK
+563 GAEFENVSGW

-585 MEDECND
+585 VEDEYND
-592 DLLAEQSEIS
+592 DHSPGDRSEIC
-602 NDIKKLS
+602 NDIKTLS
-609 LIQHALRESN
+609 SIQHALRESN
-619 NDTNGCRW
+619 DDTNGCRW

-686 KGVTKLLRPPGFT
+686 KGITKLLRPPGFT

-714 QKDLDRLLSTWKGI
+714 NKDLDRLLSTWKGI
-728 IEHAQ
+728 TEHAQ

-742 VEGAVPVI
+742 VEGAIPVM

-784 TSYLQE
+784 TGYLQE

-839 EALVSV
+839 EALVSI

-893 DMIDDSN
+893 DMTDDSN
-900 KKLVYEEMKK
+900 KRLIYEEMKK

-942 FMISEPCSCC
+942 FMISEPCPCC

-970 EICRRLATCR
+970 EICRRLAVSG
-980 HNSDPEKP
+980 HNPDPEKP
-988 KSWPRFLLRVDHE
+988 KLWPRFLLRVDHE

-1006 TSGKKTKLGLL
+1006 TSGKRTKLGIL

-1024 VLLKI
+1024 VLLK
-1029 ARGFTRGAFELLP
+1029 
-1042 YSDEEDTDEQK
+1042 DTDEQK
-1053 ESPADSPPLRDA
+1053 ELSPESPPPREA
-1065 GRPKLSVF
+1065 GRPRLSVF

>member
-1 MAARALGPPPLPPPP
+1 MAARALVAPPLPPPPP

-21 APPRATDISAPSPPN
+21 ATPRAA
-36 GYRRSATGLSS
+36 AGLSS

-62 LTEAAS
+62 LTESPS
-68 GNVQV
+68 GNLQV
-73 EANLSHSPTA
+73 KANSSHSPTQL
-83 FMSTGRD
+83 MSTGRD

-102 SWNLK
+102 SWSVK
-107 ADVLD
+107 ADVMD
-112 GYIIFVTGDP
+112 GHIIFITGDP

-136 DPSIKSKNEWRA
+136 NPSVKSSNKWTA
-148 EIKVPYGVH
+148 VIKVPYGVH
-157 FKYNYFVREEKG
+157 FKYNYFVREGKN

-184 SIPSVSQKKHVILV
+184 SIPSVSQKNHVILV
-198 KDLWMKTSVAGI
+198 KDQWMETSVAGI
-210 HPPSWGSWLM
+210 SSPSWGSWLM
-220 EADFH
+220 EADSV
-225 EDQIEESAKCESI
+225 EDQIAEKGKHESI
-238 VKSHSVIDVVDRAS
+238 AKAHSVIDMVDGAS
-252 SVGAHIILRLGNG
+252 SVGEHIIMRLWNG
-265 TPLHVKRTSGIRS
+265 TPLASVS
-278 PSISVHDDFT
+278 PSISVHDDF
-288 TAEKP
+288 AAADKP
-293 NSVKVN
+293 NAIKVSVN
-299 VDQHERNQPV
+299 QHEINQPV
-309 EEPWIIGSFVSAE
+309 EEPWVFGPIVSAK
-322 NSVAP
+322 NSVAQ
-327 VELKKDRR
+327 VKRKKDRR
-335 KFLNTEKDSSEVTE
+335 KFLNTEKDSGEITE

-363 YQSLVI
+363 FQSWVTANRAGVI
-369 SNRPGVKTKSK
+369 SKRKV
-380 IEAKDIIKKLRKI
+380 EAKGIMKRLKEFDKPSAAS
-393 EKPPASLEEH
+393 EKDMLAS
-403 IPATGEHSPR
+403 GELPR

-418 SSICTMQRIAVLED
+418 SSICSTQRIAVLED
-432 GKLVELLLEPVK
+432 GKLVELLLEPIK
-444 NNVHCDSI
+444 NIVHCDSI
-452 YLGIVTKL
+452 YLGIITKL

-494 KDIKGGYANDS
+494 KDIKGGSANDS
-505 DYNDESHPTYDGDD
+505 GYNDESLLTYDD
-519 DDDDI
+519 DDDVDDDMADNEF
-524 ADEEFAHEENDDS
+524 ADEENDDDS
-537 STFLPDNVSENGQS
+537 STFLAQNVKENEEGL
-551 MDFVSHSKIKMI
+551 DIVSHSNIKKID
-563 GGAEFGSVTGCDDEK
+563 GAEFENVSGW

-585 MEDECND
+585 VEVEYND
-592 DLLAEQSEIS
+592 DHSPG
-602 NDIKKLS
+602 D
-609 LIQHALRESN
+609 
-619 NDTNGCRW
+619 RW

-658 RSRFWILV
+658 RSRFWVLV

-686 KGVTKLLRPPGFT
+686 KGITKLLRPPGFT
-699 LTARTVAAGHSWEEL
+699 LTARSVAAGHSWEEL
-714 QKDLDRLLSTWKGI
+714 NKDLDRLLSTWKGI
-728 IEHAQ
+728 TEHAQ
-733 SAALAAEEG
+733 YAALAAEEG
-742 VEGAVPVI
+742 VEGAIPVM

-784 TSYLQE
+784 TGYLQE

-804 RTPIFDEYKIEKE
+804 RIPIFDEYKIEKE

-839 EALVSV
+839 EALVSI

-893 DMIDDSN
+893 DMTDDSN
-900 KKLVYEEMKK
+900 KRLVYEEMKK

-942 FMISEPCSCC
+942 FMISEPCPCC

-970 EICRRLATCR
+970 EICRRLAVSG
-980 HNSDPEKP
+980 HKSDPEKP

-1006 TSGKKTKLGLL
+1006 TSGKRTKLGIL

-1042 YSDEEDTDEQK
+1042 YSDQKDTDEQK
-1053 ESPADSPPLRDA
+1053 ELSPESPLPREA
-1065 GRPKLSVF
+1065 GRPRLSVF

>member
-1 MAARALGPPPLPPPP
+1 MAARALVAPPLPPTPP

-21 APPRATDISAPSPPN
+21 ATPRAA
-36 GYRRSATGLSS
+36 AGLSS

-62 LTEAAS
+62 LTESPS
-68 GNVQV
+68 GNLQV
-73 EANLSHSPTA
+73 EANSSHSPTQL
-83 FMSTGRD
+83 MSTGRD

-102 SWNLK
+102 SWSIK
-107 ADVLD
+107 ADVMD
-112 GYIIFVTGDP
+112 GYIIFITGDP

-136 DPSIKSKNEWRA
+136 NPSVKSSNKWTA
-148 EIKVPYGVH
+148 VIKVPYGVH
-157 FKYNYFVREEKG
+157 FKYNYFVREEKN

-184 SIPSVSQKKHVILV
+184 SIPSVSQKNHVILV
-198 KDLWMKTSVAGI
+198 KDQWMETSVAGI
-210 HPPSWGSWLM
+210 SSPSWGSWLM
-220 EADFH
+220 EADSV
-225 EDQIEESAKCESI
+225 EDQIAERGKRESI
-238 VKSHSVIDVVDRAS
+238 VKAHSVIDMDGAS
-252 SVGAHIILRLGNG
+252 SVGEHIIMRLWNG
-265 TPLHVKRTSGIRS
+265 TPLDSVS
-278 PSISVHDDFT
+278 PSISVHDDF
-288 TAEKP
+288 AAADKP
-293 NSVKVN
+293 NAIKVSVN
-299 VDQHERNQPV
+299 QHEINQPV
-309 EEPWIIGSFVSAE
+309 EEPWVLGPIVSAK
-322 NSVAP
+322 NSVAQ
-327 VELKKDRR
+327 VKRKKDRR
-335 KFLNTEKDSSEVTE
+335 KFLNTEKDSGEITE

-363 YQSLVI
+363 FQSWVTTNRAGVI
-369 SNRPGVKTKSK
+369 SKRKV
-380 IEAKDIIKKLRKI
+380 EAKGIMKRLKEFDKPSAAS
-393 EKPPASLEEH
+393 EKDMPAS
-403 IPATGEHSPR
+403 GEPPR

-418 SSICTMQRIAVLED
+418 SSICSTQRIAVLED
-432 GKLVELLLEPVK
+432 GKLVELLLEPIK

-452 YLGIVTKL
+452 YLGIITKL

-494 KDIKGGYANDS
+494 KDIKGGSANDS
-505 DYNDESHPTYDGDD
+505 GYNDESLLTYDD
-519 DDDDI
+519 DDDVDDDM
-524 ADEEFAHEENDDS
+524 ADNEFADEENDDDS
-537 STFLPDNVSENGQS
+537 LTFLAQNVKENEEGL
-551 MDFVSHSKIKMI
+551 DIVSHSNIKKID
-563 GGAEFGSVTGCDDEK
+563 GAEFENVSGW

-585 MEDECND
+585 VEDEYND
-592 DLLAEQSEIS
+592 DHSPG
-602 NDIKKLS
+602 D
-609 LIQHALRESN
+609 
-619 NDTNGCRW
+619 RW

-686 KGVTKLLRPPGFT
+686 KGITKLLRPPGFT

-714 QKDLDRLLSTWKGI
+714 NKDLDRLLSTWKGI
-728 IEHAQ
+728 TEHAQ

-742 VEGAVPVI
+742 VEGAIPVM

-784 TSYLQE
+784 TGYLQE

-804 RTPIFDEYKIEKE
+804 RTPIFDEFKIEKE

-839 EALVSV
+839 EALVSI

-893 DMIDDSN
+893 DMTDDSN
-900 KKLVYEEMKK
+900 KRLVYEEMKK

-924 SKLGLMEITRKRV
+924 SKLGLMEITRKRFDQV
-937 RPSVT
+937 
-942 FMISEPCSCC
+942 
-952 HGIGRVEALDT
+952 
-963 SFSKIER
+963 
-970 EICRRLATCR
+970 
-980 HNSDPEKP
+980 
-988 KSWPRFLLRVDHE
+988 
-1001 MCTYL
+1001 
-1006 TSGKKTKLGLL
+1006 LL
-1017 SSSLKVW
+1017 S
-1024 VLLKI
+1024 
-1029 ARGFTRGAFELLP
+1029 
-1042 YSDEEDTDEQK
+1042 
-1053 ESPADSPPLRDA
+1053 
-1065 GRPKLSVF
+1065 
-1073 PIKKWMSRAKRAK
+1073 